1 MSILLQAIR
10 VFPPHYDS
18 LGSSDLRKGLVRM
31 QTSDLFREKLERS
44 LQLYKRMQVLSH
56 EMDANLT
63 RWSVARI
70 SEYYTETQ
78 KLQSEIQ
85 DLDLQI
91 KEAQDEIPI
100 SAACRELYLARTEII
115 RDILLCLEKNK
126 TVVSRMQTMLADDLS
141 KNKNFRNAAGGYFKK
156 SRMTGRTLE
165 RTA

>member
-1 MSILLQAIR
+1 MSIFLQAIG
-10 VFPPHYDS
+10 VFPLHYD
-18 LGSSDLRKGLVRM
+18 LLDFSDSRKGLRRM
-31 QTSDLFREKLERS
+31 QTSDLLQEKLGKS

-63 RWSVARI
+63 RWGAARI
-70 SEYYTETQ
+70 SEYYTEAQ

-91 KEAQDEIPI
+91 KESQGAGPIP
-100 SAACRELYLARTEII
+100 AACRELHLERSEII
-115 RDILLCLEKNK
+115 RDVLLCLDKNK
-126 TVVSRMQTMLADDLS
+126 KVVSRMLTMLADDLS